1 MHTLLEDGDA
11 RGAQLGMQLM
21 AAQVRGGWGGHM
33 HTLLEDGDPHGAQLG
48 MQLMAAQVRGENR
61 VRCG

>member
-21 AAQVRGGWGGHM
+21 AAQVRLPQM
-33 HTLLEDGDPHGAQLG
+33 KYLVLNSRQRQRPKCPKRRPKQQLL
-48 MQLMAAQVRGENR
+48 V
-61 VRCG
+61 V